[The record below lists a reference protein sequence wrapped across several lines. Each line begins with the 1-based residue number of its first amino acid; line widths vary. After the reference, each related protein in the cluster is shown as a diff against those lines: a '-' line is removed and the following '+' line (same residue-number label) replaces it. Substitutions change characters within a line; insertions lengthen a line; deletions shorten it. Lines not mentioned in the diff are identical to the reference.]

1 MQEGVAVLPRVP
13 QSSLELTPCVLQIQR
28 QCMRGEEDVVSVYM
42 CVRMCVR
49 LCVCACAYL
58 YMRVLVRCL
67 QM

>member
-1 MQEGVAVLPRVP
+1 
-13 QSSLELTPCVLQIQR
+13 
-28 QCMRGEEDVVSVYM
+28 MRGEEDVVSVYM